1 MIANESVDNRSVS
14 IPLYARSGIREAWL
28 VNLVDGVVEVHR
40 DPTPQGNRLVRR
52 AGPAEM
58 ISPEAFPEVEM
69 SVAEILGE

>member
-1 MIANESVDNRSVS
+1 MSN
-14 IPLYARSGIREAWL
+14 PLYARSGIREAWL